1 MNGPMNLPINGP
13 MNKALYIVLIP
24 VLLVAAGYI
33 FVLRSAGFSP
43 GYTRLIIAAVAFAG
57 ILFWLAR
64 RTPRK
69 TKSS

>member
-1 MNGPMNLPINGP
+1 

-24 VLLVAAGYI
+24 VLLVAMGYI
-33 FVLRSAGFSP
+33 FVLRAAGLSP
-43 GYTRLIIAAVAFAG
+43 GYARLIIAAMAFAG

-69 TKSS
+69 TKAS